1 MRNRPRVSAQKLDS
15 MRKEWISRLNDIKK
29 RPGGEKWFI
38 LYSIYYNQIAN
49 KNFVKKIYSGA
60 IPDSNIPQFMEKLTR
75 RFENVEH
82 VKPIENSIK
91 LMRRIKPNNV
101 YEIRNKWMKKGAP
114 VNRPAIFSTNK
125 ERERRNYTTTHYPP
139 GWFKIVPHSKI
150 TARNIVKHIT
160 ARNIVK
166 HTRPPVKNSAWLRF
180 FDPRRGVG
188 NMLKD
193 MRGLSS
199 R

>member
-1 MRNRPRVSAQKLDS
+1 MFSPNRKEEIKK
-15 MRKEWISRLNDIKK
+15 MRKEWIRLFHEIQKK
-29 RPGGEKWFI
+29 PGGKKWFM

-49 KNFVKKIYSGA
+49 KDFVKKIYSGA

-101 YEIRNKWMKKGAP
+101 YEIRNKWRKKGAP
-114 VNRPAIFSTNK
+114 VSRPTIFSTNK
-125 ERERRNYTTTHYPP
+125 DRERRNYTTHYPP

-150 TARNIVKHIT
+150 TARNIVKQT
-160 ARNIVK
+160 QPPP
-166 HTRPPVKNSAWLRF
+166 PPVKNSAWLRL
-180 FDPRRGVG
+180 FDPRRGVK
-188 NMLKD
+188 NMFKD
-193 MRGLSS
+193 MHELSS